1 MHKHYLRLIILSQT
15 FKIHTRSHNTLQRFG
30 LAVGKASI
38 LFFYVSFFPLFSVSF
53 LDDCCE
59 RTSCSLQS
67 FLFVFSCDSLQTQPR
82 WAETRFLWQSFHKL
96 DNWLFSICHQTRLAP
111 LCPACYSSNC
121 CHGLCSR
128 NGRAYVQEKKSYFLV
143 L

>member
-1 MHKHYLRLIILSQT
+1 M

-38 LFFYVSFFPLFSVSF
+38 LFFYVSFFSLFSASF

-67 FLFVFSCDSLQTQPR
+67 FLLVFSCDSLQTQPR

-121 CHGLCSR
+121 CHGLCS
-128 NGRAYVQEKKSYFLV
+128 GMEGHMSKKIKNISYFLALYLPLV
-143 L
+143 VVVDT